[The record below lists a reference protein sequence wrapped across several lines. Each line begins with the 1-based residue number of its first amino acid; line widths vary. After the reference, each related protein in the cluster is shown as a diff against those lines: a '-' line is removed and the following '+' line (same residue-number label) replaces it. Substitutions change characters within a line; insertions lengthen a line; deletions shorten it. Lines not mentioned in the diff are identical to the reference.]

1 MDYQVVLQVITIL
14 SVLVYGVNIGL
25 SIGLANLSKKIITL
39 ICILYGG
46 SVLLLGSTVTEYA
59 DVLIEFMNTNS
70 MFTNLLLGTILMVA
84 GLLTIREW
92 RKHDN
97 NTVISILLSTI
108 VPYACFMISLMFLNA
123 SLSSSIDLSSW
134 TNKGFM
140 AILVI
145 IIILITYHISKNSK
159 INKKPYQIVLGNYMI
174 TLGAYYIVSTLI
186 SPNMMMMRDEKLAA
200 ITIDSPLNLLLIT
213 VALIVVVLIGIYYN
227 KEDNILK

>member
-1 MDYQVVLQVITIL
+1 MDYSVILQIITII

-25 SIGLANLSKKIITL
+25 SIGLANLSKKVISL
-39 ICILYGG
+39 VCILYGG
-46 SVLLLGSTVTEYA
+46 SVLILGSMVTKYA
-59 DVLIEFMNTNS
+59 NILIEFMNTNN
-70 MFTNLLLGTILMVA
+70 MFTNLLLGCLLVIA

-97 NTVISILLSTI
+97 NTIISILLSTI

-123 SLSSSIDLSSW
+123 SLSTTIDLNSY
-134 TNKGFM
+134 TVKGYM
-140 AILVI
+140 ALLVVIVILF
-145 IIILITYHISKNSK
+145 TYYIAKRSK

-186 SPNMMMMRDEKLAA
+186 SPNMMTMRNQKLAA
-200 ITIDSPLNLLLIT
+200 ITIDSPINFVLIIIA
-213 VALIVVVLIGIYYN
+213 VLIIVYIGIYLN

>member
-59 DVLIEFMNTNS
+59 DVLMEFMNTNS

-108 VPYACFMISLMFLNA
+108 VPYTCFMISLMFLNA

>member
-108 VPYACFMISLMFLNA
+108 VPYTCFMISLMFLNA

>member
-145 IIILITYHISKNSK
+145 VIILITYHISKNSK

>member
-159 INKKPYQIVLGNYMI
+159 INKKPYHIVLGNYMI

-186 SPNMMMMRDEKLAA
+186 SPNMMIMRDEKLAA

>member
-1 MDYQVVLQVITIL
+1 MDYQIVLQLITIL

-25 SIGLANLSKKIITL
+25 SIGLANLSKRVIAL

-46 SVLLLGSTVTEYA
+46 SVLLLGSMVTEYA
-59 DVLIEFMNTNS
+59 DILIDFMNTNN
-70 MFTNLLLGTILMVA
+70 MFTNLLLGTILIVA

-97 NTVISILLSTI
+97 NTIISILLSTI

-123 SLSSSIDLSSW
+123 SLSSSLDLNSW
-134 TNKGFM
+134 TNKGYM
-140 AILVI
+140 AMLLI
-145 IIILITYHISKNSK
+145 IIILITYYVSKNSK

-200 ITIDSPLNLLLIT
+200 ITIDSPLNLLLII
-213 VALIVVVLIGIYYN
+213 VALIVVILIGIYYN